1 MIQQNYAKLRLRFT
15 CTDNG
20 LLCETISDSE
30 RILSN
35 IREGESLEK
44 LLPQAD
50 LMRFQALINKT
61 VRDNFGIAKSITVKA
76 NGKVYPL
83 FFHAGYADGVIYF
96 DAVQVPADIHFLTEF
111 IAEMTEKQR
120 GIQCPAL
127 KTSTPSP
134 IDQETQQ
141 ILTNYALLNN
151 ELVDMQRE
159 LAIKHR
165 ELAKAYREIEELSLT
180 DPLTGAGNRRFFMDK
195 MLKEIDRYNRY
206 GHPLSITLFDI
217 DFFKKVNDNYGHS
230 AGDKVLQEFA
240 TCCMASLR
248 NSDSFF
254 RIGGEEFVAL
264 LINADKNN
272 AKLSAERIRSQIEK
286 GEILYEKQQ
295 IKITLSSGVA
305 ELGKGENIENIL
317 NNADQALYDAKKNG
331 RNRVVVYHK

>member
-1 MIQQNYAKLRLRFT
+1 MLQHNLSKKRLRFT

-20 LLCETISDSE
+20 LLCEVISDSE
-30 RILSN
+30 KILSN
-35 IREGESLEK
+35 VREGESLEK

-61 VRDNFGIAKSITVKA
+61 IRDNFGVAKSITIKA
-76 NGKVYPL
+76 NDKVYPL

-96 DAVQVPADIHFLTEF
+96 DAVQIPADVNFLSEF
-111 IAEMTEKQR
+111 TAEMIKKQR

-127 KTSTPSP
+127 RTSTPSP
-134 IDQETQQ
+134 IDHETQQ

-165 ELAKAYREIEELSLT
+165 ELAKAYKEIEELSLT

-195 MLKEIDRYNRY
+195 MLKEIDRNTRY
-206 GHPLSITLFDI
+206 GHPLSIILFDI
-217 DFFKKVNDNYGHS
+217 DFFKKVNDTYGHS

-240 TCCMASLR
+240 SCCMASLR

-264 LINADKNN
+264 LINADENN
-272 AKLSAERIRSQIEK
+272 AKLSAERIRVEIEK
-286 GEILYEKQQ
+286 AEIFYEKQQ
-295 IKITLSSGVA
+295 IKITVSSGVA
-305 ELGKGENIENIL
+305 ELRKGESTENIL
-317 NNADQALYDAKKNG
+317 NKADQALYEAKENG
-331 RNRVVVYHK
+331 RNKVVVYHK

>member
-1 MIQQNYAKLRLRFT
+1 MIRHNYAKLHLRFT
-15 CTDNG
+15 CTDSG
-20 LLCETISDSE
+20 LLCESISDSE
-30 RILSN
+30 KILSN

-44 LLPQAD
+44 LFSQAD
-50 LMRFQALINKT
+50 LMRFQTLINKT
-61 VRDNFGIAKSITVKA
+61 VRDNFGIAKSITIKA
-76 NGKVYPL
+76 NDKLYPL
-83 FFHAGYADGVIYF
+83 FFHAGYADGVIYL
-96 DAVQVPADIHFLTEF
+96 DAVQIPADIHFLTEF

-127 KTSTPSP
+127 KTPTPSP
-134 IDQETQQ
+134 IDQETQH

-195 MLKEIDRYNRY
+195 MLKEIDRNTRY
-206 GHPLSITLFDI
+206 GHPLSIILFDI
-217 DFFKKVNDNYGHS
+217 DFFKKVNDTYGHS
-230 AGDKVLQEFA
+230 AGDKVLQKFA

-264 LINADKNN
+264 LINTDRKN
-272 AKLSAERIRSQIEK
+272 AKLSAERIRSQVEK
-286 GEILYEKQQ
+286 SSISYEKQQ
-295 IKITLSSGVA
+295 IKITVSSGVA
-305 ELGKGENIENIL
+305 ELQKGENTENIL
-317 NNADQALYDAKKNG
+317 NKADQALYEAKENG
-331 RNRVVVYHK
+331 RNRVAVYHK